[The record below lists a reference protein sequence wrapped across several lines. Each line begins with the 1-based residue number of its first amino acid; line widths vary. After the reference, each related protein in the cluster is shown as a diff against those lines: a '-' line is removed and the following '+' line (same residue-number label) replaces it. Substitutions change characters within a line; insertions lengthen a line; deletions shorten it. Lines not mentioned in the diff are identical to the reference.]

1 MKVYSIIALL
11 GAASAVH
18 ITKELDST
26 SLDPTNPYSSMEQ
39 LDINEEV
46 V

>member
-1 MKVYSIIALL
+1 MKLLSLIALL

-18 ITKELDST
+18 IHKEADST

-39 LDINEEV
+39 LDIAEEV
-46 V
+46 K